1 MKKIQSERIDSIV
14 KFGGVKLH
22 LFQPSGRAI
31 WTVVG
36 RDSEYWLDP
45 ELEFCSCKNYFFQAL
60 SNAGPCYH
68 LKSVT
73 QATSENKFV
82 TIEFTDSEYIGFFK
96 AMISDNANKLL
107 ND

>member
-1 MKKIQSERIDSIV
+1 MKKIQSERIDNIV

-36 RDSEYWLDP
+36 RDSEHWLDP
-45 ELEFCSCKNYFFQAL
+45 ELEFCSCKNYYFQAL

-73 QATSENKFV
+73 RAASENKYI
-82 TIEFTDSEYIGFFK
+82 TIEFNDSEYIGFFK
-96 AMISDNANKLL
+96 AMIADNANKLL